1 LGRALYNVSCDATDA
16 TQLGWSFDRARSALI
31 APGGNESA
39 PLCVDTQAADNRQLW
54 SAPCEPHPQHG
65 APQRFAWGGKPDED
79 GFAALEAMQ
88 QKKNIAVPGAQVS
101 LSLSDYASLLL
112 FICRFVWMYGRLYER
127 ADIIRYFSWQNS
139 VGFARSNVHAGAAL
153 FRVGHGGGS
162 QLEVR
167 AGGGAPVWCI
177 ATRALNPV
185 RDAAR
190 TYELWSKP
198 LGGGRVAAL
207 LVNNGPRTDRVSFD
221 PFSDCP
227 GPPGRLSAPSV
238 FLCKSVL
245 YGVFVWARRA
255 LNSQKRR
262 FPARAVADRLGGAK
276 ELRVRDVWAHADV
289 AGVLRPGAGYTATLA
304 PHASALIVLAKAV

>member
-1 LGRALYNVSCDATDA
+1 MGRALYNVSCDATDA

-54 SAPCEPHPQHG
+54 SAPCKPHPQHG
-65 APQRFAWGGKPDED
+65 TPQKFTWNGKPDED

-88 QKKNIAVPGAQVS
+88 QKKNIAVPGAQ
-101 LSLSDYASLLL
+101 
-112 FICRFVWMYGRLYER
+112 
-127 ADIIRYFSWQNS
+127 NS
-139 VGFARSNVHAGAAL
+139 VGFARSNVNAGAAL
-153 FRVGHGGGS
+153 FRVGHAGGS

-185 RDAAR
+185 HDAAR
-190 TYELWSKP
+190 TYELWSKL

-207 LVNNGPRTDRVSFD
+207 IVNNGPRTDRVSFD
-221 PFSDCP
+221 PFAD
-227 GPPGRLSAPSV
+227 LV
-238 FLCKSVL
+238 
-245 YGVFVWARRA
+245 
-255 LNSQKRR
+255 
-262 FPARAVADRLGGAK
+262 DRLGGAK

-289 AGVLRPGAGYTATLA
+289 AGVLKPGTGYTTKLA
-304 PHASALIVLAKAV
+304 PHASALIVLSKVA